1 MKFVADLHL
10 HSKYSRAVSPQ
21 MTLENIERWAR
32 YKGINVVATGDFTH
46 PFWFD
51 KLKNELEETESG
63 LYRLKT
69 NDKGLTQKNQALD
82 VSHSALSEQKVYFL
96 LSCEISSIYTQS
108 GKGRRIHS
116 LFFFP
121 KLSSVEK
128 FNLELIKKG
137 ANLRSDGR
145 PIVGLSAR
153 DLTEIALET
162 DEKALVIPAH
172 AWTPW
177 FSVFGAFSGFDS
189 LSDCFGDMA
198 NNIYAIETGLS
209 SDPAMNWR
217 IKELENRSILSFS
230 DAHSLE
236 KMGREATVFEAEEVS
251 YEAIYEAVARGPVSS
266 FLPAPS
272 INSGQAVLRVYPE
285 RNRRAVGNPSTAAT
299 PRIAFTIEFY
309 PQEGKYHYT
318 GHRDCG
324 VSLSPEETSQK
335 GERCP
340 VCGKTLTIG
349 VMHRVEEL
357 AQKSSK
363 FPFDSKLAQGEQV
376 QSSNGVR
383 WVYPDGDSRPPYVM
397 LVPLGEILAEALGS
411 AVGTK
416 KVMDYYLTLV
426 NNLGSEFNI
435 LLTAHL
441 DNIAKNSSPKIAEG
455 IGRVRNADIVVEPGY
470 DGKFGIVKIWPD
482 AASASSEEI
491 AKDQQESQLTLFA

>member
-82 VSHSALSEQKVYFL
+82 VSYSALSEQKVYFL

-285 RNRRAVGNPSTAAT
+285 RNRRAVGNPPTAVTRLIKGFIADNAAIAT
-299 PRIAFTIEFY
+299 SAYIFTAPIILFFF
-309 PQEGKYHYT
+309 G
-318 GHRDCG
+318 
-324 VSLSPEETSQK
+324 
-335 GERCP
+335 
-340 VCGKTLTIG
+340 
-349 VMHRVEEL
+349 RVLPFAPL
-357 AQKSSK
+357 A
-363 FPFDSKLAQGEQV
+363 
-376 QSSNGVR
+376 NI
-383 WVYPDGDSRPPYVM
+383 
-397 LVPLGEILAEALGS
+397 LVAEA
-411 AVGTK
+411 V
-416 KVMDYYLTLV
+416 
-426 NNLGSEFNI
+426 F
-435 LLTAHL
+435 
-441 DNIAKNSSPKIAEG
+441 P
-455 IGRVRNADIVVEPGY
+455 
-470 DGKFGIVKIWPD
+470 
-482 AASASSEEI
+482 
-491 AKDQQESQLTLFA
+491 